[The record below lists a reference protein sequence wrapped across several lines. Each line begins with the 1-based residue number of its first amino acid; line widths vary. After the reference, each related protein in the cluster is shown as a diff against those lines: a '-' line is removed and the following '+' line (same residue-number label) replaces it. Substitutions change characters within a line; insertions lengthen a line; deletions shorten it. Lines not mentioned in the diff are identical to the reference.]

1 MSATVFLAWQSP
13 TESRAWYPIGRL
25 DADSAKGPFRFCYV
39 RGAEKARQEAGLQ
52 PLISFPDFGRRYESD
67 QLFPLFRNRLLSP
80 EREEFVEYLE
90 TLDLSPDKADPLEIL
105 AVTEGRRQTDTL
117 EVFPKIS
124 VGEDGAF
131 HCRFFLHGWQ
141 HVSTAAQRR
150 IDNLPSGAE
159 LRVAIEMNNPA
170 TGLAVQMQTPDYEMV
185 GWAPRYLVVDLV
197 RAISESYTDIRAEVV
212 KVNPSPAPSRQRVL
226 VEMTGKWP
234 SQFDPMSGDE
244 LTAICS

>member
-25 DADSAKGPFRFCYV
+25 DAVSAAGPFRFCYV

-90 TLDLSPDKADPLEIL
+90 SLDLRPDEADPLEIL
-105 AVTEGRRQTDTL
+105 AVSEGRRQTDTL

-150 IDNLPSGAE
+150 IDDLSSGAE

-197 RAISESYTDIRAEVV
+197 RAIRESYTDIRAEVV

-234 SQFDPMSGDE
+234 SQFEPMSGDD
-244 LTAICS
+244 LAAICS